1 MEDFTGF
8 VCYVMKGTMKKLEK
22 YMGQKFDE
30 YGINLAQS
38 FILFSLM
45 EKDGLTLTEIG
56 NRTQIENSSLTTMVD
71 RLEKEELAKRSLD
84 SQDRRVI
91 RLFITE
97 KGLVLAE
104 KVLDEGSRLNGYLKG
119 QLGQNGD
126 IFLESLMKISE
137 SLESKKI

>member
-104 KVLDEGSRLNGYLKG
+104 KVLDEGSRLNSYLKG